1 MHRYILAC
9 TFMIGAQVARD
20 EAQALV
26 YFKKA
31 AGGGH
36 ADAQFNCGVM
46 TSSGAAGNSRDDA
59 SAFKYFKLAAAQG
72 HAKAQCN
79 LAAMCAHL
87 HPHCIFVTL
96 CTCTSP
102 TVFL

>member
-1 MHRYILAC
+1 MHMYVLAC
-9 TFMIGAQVARD
+9 MFMIGAQVARD
-20 EAQALV
+20 EALALV

-46 TSSGAAGNSRDDA
+46 MSSGNSRDDA
-59 SAFKYFKLAAAQG
+59 LVFNYFKLAAEQG

-79 LAAMCAHL
+79 LAAMYAHL
-87 HPHCIFVTL
+87 HPQCIL
-96 CTCTSP
+96 
-102 TVFL
+102 